1 MYVIDV
7 GELIEILDK
16 VRRCL
21 VGIES
26 DYMQGYKECL
36 AGVEKI
42 IEANMREVED
52 E

>member
-1 MYVIDV
+1 MYVIDA
-7 GELIEILDK
+7 GELIEILEE
-16 VRRCL
+16 VRKCL

-26 DYMQGYKECL
+26 EYMQGYRECL

-42 IEANMREVED
+42 VQANMREVEN